1 VWGESSSVDMMAFVR
16 ELGATG
22 GKHRTEVTEVTEGDW
37 GFVVES
43 SFVNGVAFVRE
54 REKHRTEIL
63 AFYDPS
69 VVPSGSAKPRTNSAP
84 LILRLPSS

>member
-1 VWGESSSVDMMAFVR
+1 
-16 ELGATG
+16 
-22 GKHRTEVTEVTEGDW
+22 
-37 GFVVES
+37 VVES